1 MKYKIIMSKIVVMVK
16 KLFPKMKELK
26 LKKIKKMYKSFL
38 FSLLKFKSSII
49 VYLSSNFLY
58 CIVFF
63 IDYKLY
69 EKFISRFII
78 KALQRYIRIL
88 SIKKFKR

>member
-26 LKKIKKMYKSFL
+26 LKKMYKSFL